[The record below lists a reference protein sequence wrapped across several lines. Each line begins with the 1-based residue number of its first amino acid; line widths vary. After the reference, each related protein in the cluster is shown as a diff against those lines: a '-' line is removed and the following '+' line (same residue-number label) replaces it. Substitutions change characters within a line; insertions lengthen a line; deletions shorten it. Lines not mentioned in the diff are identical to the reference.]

1 MKCPLCGK
9 EHSSKE
15 ECRLSE
21 LKSSETALQH
31 FQPAIFPSLFPEPPE
46 IDLPQFE
53 GPKFDLPQT
62 GPLDI
67 DEEFYHLPRYKPP
80 IFDLLKSKPPNSE
93 NDQDESNSRT

>member
-21 LKSSETALQH
+21 LKSSETALQR
-31 FQPAIFPSLFPEPPE
+31 FQPALFTPLFLESQE

-67 DEEFYHLPRYKPP
+67 DAEFYHLPRYKPP
-80 IFDLLKSKPPNSE
+80 IFDLLISKPSNSE
-93 NDQDESNSRT
+93 NDQDGSDS